1 MWSWIIKVSVVSF
14 LFIFLLHYLY
24 SFFKTTLTSP
34 KIKDLVNKPMR
45 KYDSIYDSLQNN
57 QNYIEETECV
67 NMSNS
72 LHSNSTYTQ
81 NPLKQNMK
89 DELKKYLNELS
100 GSKANDNG
108 SNIGATSV
116 GGSIGCSIVDS
127 TTTPAI
133 PDFAMSSSSSS
144 SAYAEF

>member
-1 MWSWIIKVSVVSF
+1 MWTWIIKVSVVSF

-57 QNYIEETECV
+57 QNYIEEAECV

-89 DELKKYLNELS
+89 DELKKYLTELS
-100 GSKANDNG
+100 GGGGGSKVNDNG

-116 GGSIGCSIVDS
+116 GGSAGYSIGDS
-127 TTTPAI
+127 NTTPTI
-133 PDFAMSSSSSS
+133 PDFAMSSST
-144 SAYAEF
+144 YAEF

>member
-1 MWSWIIKVSVVSF
+1 
-14 LFIFLLHYLY
+14 
-24 SFFKTTLTSP
+24 
-34 KIKDLVNKPMR
+34 
-45 KYDSIYDSLQNN
+45 
-57 QNYIEETECV
+57 
-67 NMSNS
+67 
-72 LHSNSTYTQ
+72 
-81 NPLKQNMK
+81 MK